1 MKKIIQL
8 AAFSAAVS
16 LAACSEHHDHGSE
29 SGHSHDA
36 PAVVEQSATP
46 AQVQN
51 GISVQNAWVRPT
63 VDEQDATGAYLTI
76 TSQEPMAL
84 VGVATPAAEIAEVH
98 EMKMDGEIMRMRMA
112 ERIEIKAGEPLELKP
127 GGYHVML
134 MALTAPVEAGQEIE
148 LSLQFEKADGS
159 KVEMPVKA
167 VASQNAGGAG
177 HHHNKGDHHHSGG
190 DHKH

>member
-1 MKKIIQL
+1 VKKMIQL
-8 AAFSAAVS
+8 AALSAAVA
-16 LAACSEHHDHGSE
+16 LAACSEHHDHGAE

-36 PAVVEQSATP
+36 PVAVEQASTP

-63 VDEQDATGAYLTI
+63 VGEQDATGAYLTI
-76 TSQEPMAL
+76 TSEEPLAL

-98 EMKMDGEIMRMRMA
+98 EMKMDGDIMRMRMA
-112 ERIEIKAGEPLELKP
+112 ERIEMKAGEPLELKP

-134 MALTAPVEAGQEIE
+134 MALTAPVEVGQEIE

-159 KVEMPVKA
+159 KIEMPVKA
-167 VASQNAGGAG
+167 VAGQNAA
-177 HHHNKGDHHHSGG
+177 GDHHSHGGGG

>member
-1 MKKIIQL
+1 VKKMIHL
-8 AAFSAAVS
+8 AVLSAAVA
-16 LAACSEHHDHGSE
+16 LAACSEHHDHGAE

-36 PAVVEQSATP
+36 PVVAEQAAAP
-46 AQVQN
+46 AQVHD

-63 VDEQDATGAYLTI
+63 VGEQDATGAYLTI
-76 TSQEPMAL
+76 TSQEPMSL

-98 EMKMDGEIMRMRMA
+98 EMKMDGDIMRMRMA
-112 ERIEIKAGEPLELKP
+112 ERIEMKAGEPLELKP

-134 MALTAPVEAGQEIE
+134 MALTAPVEVGQEIE

-159 KVEMPVKA
+159 KIEMPVKA
-167 VASQNAGGAG
+167 VAGQNAA
-177 HHHNKGDHHHSGG
+177 GDHHSHGGGG

>member
-1 MKKIIQL
+1 MKKMIHL
-8 AAFSAAVS
+8 AVLSAAVA
-16 LAACSEHHDHGSE
+16 LAACSEHHDHGAE

-36 PAVVEQSATP
+36 PVVAEQAAAP
-46 AQVQN
+46 AQVQD

-63 VDEQDATGAYLTI
+63 VGEQDATGAYLTI
-76 TSQEPMAL
+76 TSQEPMSL

-98 EMKMDGEIMRMRMA
+98 EMKMDGDIMRMRMA
-112 ERIEIKAGEPLELKP
+112 ERIEMRAGEPLELKP

-134 MALTAPVEAGQEIE
+134 MALTAPVEVGQEIE

-159 KVEMPVKA
+159 KIEMPVKA
-167 VASQNAGGAG
+167 VAGQNAA
-177 HHHNKGDHHHSGG
+177 GDHHSHGGGG

>member
-1 MKKIIQL
+1 VKRSIQL
-8 AAFSAAVS
+8 AALSAALV
-16 LAACSEHHDHGSE
+16 LAACSEHHDHGAE

-36 PAVVEQSATP
+36 PAVVEQSTTP

-51 GISVQNAWVRPT
+51 GVSVQNAWVRPT
-63 VDEQDATGAYLTI
+63 VGEQDATGAYLTI
-76 TSQEPMAL
+76 TSQEPLTL

-167 VASQNAGGAG
+167 IAAENAGGAG
-177 HHHNKGDHHHSGG
+177 HHQSSGDHHHDGG

>member
-1 MKKIIQL
+1 VKKMIHL
-8 AAFSAAVS
+8 AVLSAAVA
-16 LAACSEHHDHGSE
+16 LAACSEHHDHGAE

-36 PAVVEQSATP
+36 PVVAEQAAAP
-46 AQVQN
+46 AQVQD

-63 VDEQDATGAYLTI
+63 VGEQDATGAYLTI

-98 EMKMDGEIMRMRMA
+98 EMKMDGDIMRMRMA
-112 ERIEIKAGEPLELKP
+112 ERIEMKAGEPLELKP

-159 KVEMPVKA
+159 KIEMPVKA
-167 VASQNAGGAG
+167 VAGQNAA
-177 HHHNKGDHHHSGG
+177 GDHHSHGGG

>member
-1 MKKIIQL
+1 VKKMIHL
-8 AAFSAAVS
+8 AVLSAAVA
-16 LAACSEHHDHGSE
+16 LAACSEHHDHGAE

-36 PAVVEQSATP
+36 PVVAEQAAAP
-46 AQVQN
+46 AQVQD

-63 VDEQDATGAYLTI
+63 VGEQDATGAYLTI
-76 TSQEPMAL
+76 TSQEPMSL

-98 EMKMDGEIMRMRMA
+98 EMKMDGDIMRMRMA
-112 ERIEIKAGEPLELKP
+112 ERIEMKAGEPLELKP

-134 MALTAPVEAGQEIE
+134 MALTAPVEVGQEIE

-159 KVEMPVKA
+159 KIEMPVKA
-167 VASQNAGGAG
+167 VAGQNAA
-177 HHHNKGDHHHSGG
+177 GDHHSLGGGG